1 MELGFGSCKLYRDG
15 SGYSP
20 DRYPT
25 GPHIDMEGA
34 TSPSSSFL
42 PSIPRVF
49 KEFNYVPQLR
59 PAPLRS
65 PEGA

>member
-42 PSIPRVF
+42 P
-49 KEFNYVPQLR
+49 
-59 PAPLRS
+59 
-65 PEGA
+65 